1 MSLIKP
7 NNYDE
12 NEAVEKWMAF
22 RDSLSSLFT
31 KRTQAIMNI
40 IDSLSSN
47 YQGAFTA
54 VQLSENSLFNYN
66 YNSLYKGINQSF
78 PTKTKKRKQQI
89 KRQQQLIVS
98 TLNIEDKLPF
108 HLLAVDATNL
118 SRTHSPTLID
128 REFVHKPSSI
138 YGQKPIA
145 LGHKYSVLTYLK
157 TDEKTNHNWSIPLS
171 TERITSFST
180 DSKTAVQQIKVLL
193 DNCPQ
198 LNSNKLLVA
207 TADSYYSN
215 QYFLGDLTKEKNL
228 VTLTRSRSSRV
239 FYSLP
244 KIDDNQPK
252 RRGHPLW
259 YGDKF
264 DLKDESTW
272 HEVNSEFDTTIT
284 NNKNEIIHLNIKS
297 WHNLIMKG
305 DKKTKMH
312 DKPFNLLRITLT
324 DEQGNLKFK
333 PMWLIVMGDRKNEL
347 SLFDCYKAYLRRFDI
362 EHLFRFAKKK
372 LLLNNYYST
381 KVKREKNWVNL
392 VFLSYVN
399 LWASRHLAQQ
409 VTSDWQ
415 KYYQKK
421 MPNQIT
427 PSMVQR
433 DYERI
438 IRTFGKTAPSPK
450 TRGYSSGRKKGTK
463 LSPRLRYP
471 TVKKTATK
479 KKNK

>member
-1 MSLIKP
+1 MINP
-7 NNYDE
+7 NFCQTASIE
-12 NEAVEKWMAF
+12 QWIEF
-22 RDSLSSLFT
+22 RDSLSSLFD
-31 KRTQAIMNI
+31 KRTQVIMNI

-47 YQGAFTA
+47 IQGANTA

-66 YNSLYKGINQSF
+66 YNSLYKGINHSF
-78 PTKTKKRKQQI
+78 PTKTKKKKQQI
-89 KRQQQLIVS
+89 KLQQQLIVS

-108 HLLAVDATNL
+108 HLLAVDTTNI

-138 YGQKPIA
+138 GGQKPITI
-145 LGHKYSVLTYLK
+145 GHKYSVLTYLTK
-157 TDEKTNHNWSIPLS
+157 DEKTEYNWSIPLS
-171 TERITSFST
+171 SERITSFSN
-180 DSKTAVQQIKVLL
+180 DGQTAIKQIKVLL
-193 DNCPQ
+193 NNCPQ
-198 LNSNKLLVA
+198 LNNNKLLVT

-215 QYFLGDLTKEKNL
+215 QYFLGNLTKHKNL

-239 FYSLP
+239 FFSLP
-244 KIDDNQPK
+244 KIDSNQPK

-259 YGDKF
+259 YGEKF
-264 DLKDESTW
+264 DLKDETTW
-272 HEVNSEFDTTIT
+272 HEVNDEFNTTIT
-284 NNKNEIIHLNIKS
+284 NHKNEIIHLNIKC

-305 DKKTKMH
+305 DKEQKMH
-312 DKPFNLLRITLT
+312 EKPFHLLRITLT
-324 DEQGNLKFK
+324 DSEGNFKFK
-333 PMWLIVMGDRKNEL
+333 PMWLIVMGNRKNEL
-347 SLFDCYKAYLRRFDI
+347 NLFDCYKAYLRRFDI
-362 EHLFRFAKKK
+362 EHLFRFAKNK
-372 LLLNNYYST
+372 LLLNNYYSSE
-381 KVKREKNWVNL
+381 VEREKNWVEL

-399 LWASRHLAQQ
+399 LWASRHLART

-415 KYYQKK
+415 KYYHKK

-450 TRGYSSGRKKGTK
+450 PRGYSSGRKKGTK
-463 LSPRLRYP
+463 LPPRLRYP

-479 KKNK
+479 KKKK